1 MKHIFILVIA
11 HIALLF
17 TISSCNSCSNDG
29 STSDTIN
36 IVAVDSLPR
45 IVELEGTIGDGTSM
59 NELEIIGKNGDTVVV
74 SVPHELIKGDVKAGD
89 IVNVVYYVN
98 KDENLASIVI
108 NKSALMHLWSATV
121 SGHKQSLELDAEEV
135 AISYDMPVDYSHWE
149 LKDGLLLLEATRPLG
164 SEKPQHVDTF
174 EIMSLTESNLV
185 LMRNHEEIIFDLEN

>member
-121 SGHKQSLELDAEEV
+121 SDHEQSLELDAEGQEV
-135 AISYDMPVDYSHWE
+135 HYAPTEEE
-149 LKDGLLLLEATRPLG
+149 LQQMK
-164 SEKPQHVDTF
+164 
-174 EIMSLTESNLV
+174 
-185 LMRNHEEIIFDLEN
+185 EEIEAKKNSCAEESPNK